1 MLAAALAAAILLAVF
16 AVAFTR
22 LTAQCGPNPI
32 VCENQLT
39 GTQASQ
45 WDVSAAGDSSIQG
58 FATAISVNVGETVH
72 FKVDTSAATFNADIY
87 RMGYYGG
94 RGARRVATITGIAGQ
109 DQPNCLNNAGTGLND
124 CGNWAESMM
133 WTVPATAVS
142 GIYFAKL
149 TRPDTG
155 GSSHIVFVVR
165 NDQYPSDMLFQT
177 SDTTWQAYNT
187 YGGNSLYVGSP
198 AGRAYKV
205 SYNRPITTRSTS
217 PEDFVFNAE
226 YPMVRW
232 LEANGY
238 NITYST
244 GVDTDR
250 RGGTELARHRV
261 FLSVGHDE
269 YWSGA
274 QRANVEA
281 ARAAGVNLAFFSG
294 NEVFWKTRWE
304 TSIDA
309 SHTPYRTLVTYKET
323 HANAKIDP
331 LDPPTWTGTWRD
343 PRFSPPADGGRPENA
358 LTGTIFTVNC
368 CVNAT
373 IRVTSAFSSQ
383 PFWRN
388 TRVATLGNGAS
399 TTLTAGMLNYEW
411 DEDLNNGFRP
421 AGLTRLSATT
431 VNNVNKLQDYGSTYA
446 TGNATHAL
454 TLYRHASGA
463 LVFGAGTVQ
472 WSWGLDNSH
481 DRGSAA
487 ADTAVRQA
495 TVNLFSDMGVQ
506 PGSLQPG
513 LVPGTPDSTA
523 PTSTITSPASGASF
537 TAGTQ
542 VAISGTA
549 SDAGSGQVSRVEVS
563 TDGGAN
569 WNLASGTTSWTYQW
583 TAGPA
588 GQTTLRSR
596 ATDNSGNRETP
607 SAGVTVSV
615 VAAPPDT
622 TPPSVALT
630 APASGSTV
638 SGTAVTVSA
647 NASDNVGVVGVQFLL
662 DGSIAIGAEDTTG
675 PYSVAWNTTGATNG
689 GHMLT
694 ARARDAAGNV
704 TTSAAVNVTVSNT
717 APTGLSIDAN
727 AFGDQPL
734 ASRNTVTTAAFSTSS
749 VNQLLLAFIGSDDA
763 AAGNTVTSVT
773 GAGLTWALVVRTN
786 TRRGT
791 AEVWRAFAPAAL
803 TSVTVTATMAQ
814 PCASSL
820 TVLSFRGADSTGAN
834 GAGAIGAT
842 RSASGATG
850 APTGSVTTT
859 RAGSWVFGVGVDW
872 DRPIAR
878 TLGPNQ
884 TLIHQYM
891 PPVGD
896 TYWVQSMSALTP
908 LSGTNVTIND
918 TAPTGDQWNL
928 SIVEILPASQ

>member
-1 MLAAALAAAILLAVF
+1 MFAAAIAAAILF
-16 AVAFTR
+16 AVLATALTR

-39 GTQASQ
+39 GAQESQ
-45 WDVSAAGDSSIQG
+45 WDVNAAGDDSIQG
-58 FATAISVNVGETVH
+58 FATDISVNVGETVH
-72 FKVDTSAATFNADIY
+72 FKVDTDAATFNAVIY
-87 RMGYYGG
+87 RMGYYAG
-94 RGARRVATITGIAGQ
+94 RGARQVASITGIAGQ
-109 DQPNCLNNAGTGLND
+109 NQPNCINNASTGLND

-133 WTVPATAVS
+133 WTVPSTAVS

-165 NDQYPSDMLFQT
+165 NDQYPSDLLFQT

-205 SYNRPITTRSTS
+205 SYNRPVTTRSTS

-238 NITYST
+238 NLTYST

-250 RGGTELARHRV
+250 RGATELTRHRA
-261 FLSVGHDE
+261 FLS
-269 YWSGA
+269 
-274 QRANVEA
+274 VEA
-281 ARAAGVNLAFFSG
+281 ARDAGVHLAFFSG

-304 TSIDA
+304 SSIDGRN
-309 SHTPYRTLVTYKET
+309 TPYRTLVSYKET

-368 CVNAT
+368 CTNAT
-373 IRVTSAFSSQ
+373 IRVTSTYKSL

-388 TRVATLGNGAS
+388 TRVATLANGAS

-431 VNNVNKLQDYGSTYA
+431 VNGVSKLQDYGSSYA

-454 TLYRHASGA
+454 TLYRHSSGA

-472 WSWGLDNSH
+472 WSWGLDNDH

-513 LVPGTPDSTA
+513 LVPGTPDST
-523 PTSTITSPASGASF
+523 PPGSTITSPASGASF
-537 TAGTQ
+537 MTGTP
-542 VAISGTA
+542 VTISGTA
-549 SDAGSGQVSRVEVS
+549 SDTGTGQVARVDVS
-563 TDGGAN
+563 TDGGTN
-569 WNLASGTTSWTYQW
+569 WNVAFGTTSWTYQW
-583 TAGPA
+583 TPSAA
-588 GQTTLRSR
+588 GQATLRSR
-596 ATDNSGNRETP
+596 ATDNSGNVETP
-607 SAGVTVSV
+607 SAGVTVTV
-615 VAAPPDT
+615 IAPPPDV
-622 TPPSVALT
+622 TPPTVGLT
-630 APASGSTV
+630 APADGSTV
-638 SGTAVTVSA
+638 SGTAVAVSA
-647 NASDNVGVVGVQFLL
+647 NAGDNVGVVGVQFLL
-662 DGSIAIGAEDTTG
+662 DGSIVIGAEDTTS
-675 PYSVAWNTTGATNG
+675 PYSVNWNSTGAANG
-689 GHMLT
+689 SHVLT
-694 ARARDAAGNV
+694 ARARDAAGNA
-704 TTSAAVNVTVSNT
+704 TTSSPVTVTVSNT
-717 APTGLSIDAN
+717 TPTGLSIDTN
-727 AFGDQPL
+727 VFGDQPL
-734 ASRNTVTTAAFSTSS
+734 ATRNSVTTAAFSTTST
-749 VNQLLLAFIGSDDA
+749 NQLLLALIGADDSS
-763 AAGNTVTSVT
+763 AGNTVTSVT
-773 GAGLTWALVVRTN
+773 GGGLTWALVLRTN

-791 AEVWRAFAPAAL
+791 AEIWRAFAPAAL
-803 TSVTVTATMAQ
+803 TNVTVTATMAQ
-814 PCASSL
+814 NCASSL
-820 TVLSFRGADSTGAN
+820 VVLSVRGADTTGAN
-834 GAGAIGAT
+834 GSGAIGAT
-842 RSASGATG
+842 RSANGASGAQT
-850 APTGSVTTT
+850 ASVTTT

-872 DRPIAR
+872 DRPVAR

-896 TYWVQSMSALTP
+896 TYWVQSMSAPTP

-918 TAPTGDQWNL
+918 TAPTTDQWNL
-928 SIVEILPASQ
+928 SVCEILPALQ